1 VTINKIE
8 QALKKK
14 EQKPPKSARRTTASC
29 RLKKKETA
37 GCRALTKD
45 VVYTL
50 DENELDAFGDTS
62 SFDANELRE
71 LRDSLPTWLHDIA
84 NAFFKKAA
92 NTLP

>member
-1 VTINKIE
+1 VTINEIE

-14 EQKPPKSARRTTASC
+14 ERKPPKSARRTAASC

-50 DENELDAFGDTS
+50 DENEPDALGDTS

-84 NAFFKKAA
+84 NAFSKKAA
-92 NTLP
+92 DTLP